1 MNTLTPTQI
10 LVAVTILLALVWA
23 WWSGARRARAAAEAS
38 RTRTRLVSLTGRVLL
53 NAGLLVTVQWAVI
66 ANATSTWLL
75 LAVLGLPA
83 LFAAYA
89 LTRATTITTLDP
101 PARDSH

>member
-1 MNTLTPTQI
+1 MNALTSSPL
-10 LVAVTILLALVWA
+10 LVAGALLLALSGA
-23 WWSGARRARAAAEAS
+23 RWSGARRAGAS
-38 RTRTRLVSLTGRVLL
+38 RPRLVSLTGRVLL
-53 NAGLLVTVQWAVI
+53 NAGLLVAVQWVVI

-89 LTRATTITTLDP
+89 LIRATTVTTLDP
-101 PARDSH
+101 PTRDGHH